1 MAPPANGGGD
11 GGAGGRRQQEQQGMG
26 QMITGIIRVA
36 VFWYFASK
44 FFSPK
49 KPPNPNQPSSQISN
63 LFHKAEPLD
72 MWFYLS
78 EQEKFNDFSSEGA
91 LVWHET
97 NIPYA
102 VWGPES
108 TRRLSLKYY
117 PAEALKHNGSI
128 YAHVFFARSGFPPDA
143 SDPEYQAFAAFG
155 NTYPVMT
162 YLPKSK
168 ENKKKSLLGNSKDS
182 DVAETQPKVVED
194 DQVDSKEDEPVEWI
208 SYWKPNITINLVDD
222 FTRYQQNAIPPN
234 IAPYLKIEPST
245 GNYYPTVFFNEFW
258 LLRDKLIAINETV
271 TELPLHLEVGPISMT
286 KWQLF
291 LQIDQSFQ
299 IHRNYGSMLEG
310 EADELKR
317 VFLEGNPYLLVVT
330 MVVSL
335 LHSVFDFLAFKNDIQ
350 FWNKNKSME
359 GLSAKSVVVSF
370 ICQLIVFLYLLDN
383 ETSWMI
389 LASSGIGCCIE
400 FWKIGKAMH
409 IEIDRSG
416 KIPMLRFRDRESYA
430 KNKTKEYDDLA
441 MKYLSYVLFFLVAC
455 FSVYSL
461 TYERHK
467 SWYSWILS
475 SLTSCVYMFG
485 FVMMCPQLF
494 INYKLKSVAHLPW
507 RQMTYK
513 FLNTIIDDLF
523 AFVIKMPWLHRLSV
537 FRDDVIFLIY
547 LYQRW
552 VYPVDKKRVNEF
564 GFAGEDEDQG
574 SGSKDVTT
582 QEEDQKKTN

>member
-1 MAPPANGGGD
+1 MEPPATVGGG
-11 GGAGGRRQQEQQGMG
+11 GGGNHPPQQRQQGMG
-26 QMITGIIRVA
+26 QMLTGIIRVA

-44 FFSPK
+44 FFGGPK
-49 KPPNPNQPSSQISN
+49 RPPTESSHQISN
-63 LFHKAEPLD
+63 LFHKGEPLD
-72 MWFYLS
+72 MWLYVS
-78 EQEKFNDFSSEGA
+78 EQERFNDFGSEGA
-91 LVWHET
+91 LVWQET

-102 VWGPES
+102 VWSAES
-108 TRRLSLKYY
+108 SRTLSLKYH
-117 PAEALKHNGSI
+117 PSE
-128 YAHVFFARSGFPPDA
+128 VSGYPPDHK
-143 SDPEYQAFAAFG
+143 DPEYQPLAAFG
-155 NTYPVMT
+155 RTHSLVT
-162 YLPKSK
+162 YLPKMSDK
-168 ENKKKSLLGNSKDS
+168 RKSLLGNSNDGG
-182 DVAETQPKVVED
+182 DDERAPEVAKEAHVD
-194 DQVDSKEDEPVEWI
+194 DKEDGPVEWT
-208 SYWKPNITINLVDD
+208 SYWKPNVTINLVDD
-222 FTRYQQNAIPPN
+222 FTRYSQNALPPN
-234 IAPYLKIEPST
+234 IAPYLNIEPTT
-245 GNYYPTVFFNEFW
+245 GNYYPTIYFNEFW
-258 LLRDKLIAINETV
+258 LLRDKLVPINETV
-271 TELPLHLEVGPISMT
+271 NELSLNLEVGPISMT

-310 EADELKR
+310 EADQLKAFSEVR
-317 VFLEGNPYLLVVT
+317 VFLEGNPYLLAIT

-335 LHSVFDFLAFKNDIQ
+335 FHSLFDFLAFKNDIQ

-359 GLSAKSVVVSF
+359 GLSAKSVVVNF
-370 ICQLIVFLYLLDN
+370 FCQLIVFLYLLDN

-416 KIPMLRFRDRESYA
+416 KVPRLRFRDRESYA
-430 KNKTKEYDDLA
+430 SNKTKEYDDIA
-441 MKYLSYVLFFLVAC
+441 MKYLSYVLFFLAVC
-455 FSVYSL
+455 FSIYSL
-461 TYERHK
+461 KYERHK

-485 FVMMCPQLF
+485 FIMMCPQLF
-494 INYKLKSVAHLPW
+494 INYKLKSVAHMPW

-523 AFVIKMPWLHRLSV
+523 AFVIKMPILHRLSV

-564 GFAGEDEDQG
+564 GFGGEDDQATT
-574 SGSKDVTT
+574 STTT
-582 QEEDQKKTN
+582 QAIEQSEEEKKTN